1 MKKFFLLLF
10 TIISI
15 SSISQNYISP
25 FDFPLLLSGTFGE
38 LRSNHFHTG
47 IDIKTESVEGKE
59 IRSIADGYISRIK
72 VSTWGYGRVIYIVHP
87 ETGHT
92 SVYAHMQ
99 IFNEKIEKI
108 IQEKQYKKKSF
119 EINYYPE
126 KNTMTI
132 KQGDVIGLSG
142 NSGQSGGPHLHFEIR
157 DTKTEH
163 PLNPLAFGFEVDDN
177 INPILSEIKIYTH
190 QNSTINHKNED
201 LRIPLIKEKGKYF
214 ISNLSDGTSDIKVNG
229 NISFGISTI
238 DRQNGAPYNKNGVY
252 SIKLFVDENMIHH
265 FEVDELSFSEKRFLN
280 AHIDYACYIDNSIRF
295 NRCYTLA
302 YNKLSNYKKN
312 INKGIIHFSDSLL
325 HKIRFEVSDIKG
337 NTSTLN
343 FNMQSEKN
351 KSNFNKTDKGDEFI
365 YDQANIY
372 SSLNFESHLEKYSLY
387 ENCEISYSEILR
399 NDSTLS
405 EIHDFMNENIPIHK
419 EYVVSVKANI
429 PNNLKEKVY
438 IAKVRDDGSFKYK
451 GKTWRKEFLS
461 ATTREFGKYAIVAD
475 TINPVI
481 SDVTIST
488 QKNKF
493 GNIGSISVK
502 ITDNQSGIT
511 FYRGDIDGKWALMEY
526 EYKIDK
532 LIYYFPENFIKGKH
546 TIKITVRDKVGN
558 KTVLEQKFTY

>member
-1 MKKFFLLLF
+1 MKKLFTLLF
-10 TIISI
+10 TIVSI

-47 IDIKTESVEGKE
+47 IDIKTKSVEGKE

-108 IQEKQYKKKSF
+108 IQEKQYKKKNF

-126 KNTMTI
+126 KNTMLI

-190 QNSTINHKNED
+190 KNSTINHKNED
-201 LRIPLIKEKGKYF
+201 LRIPLNKDQGNYLL
-214 ISNLSDGTSDIKVNG
+214 NSDSDIKVNG
-229 NISFGISTI
+229 DISFGISTI

-252 SIKLFVDENMIHH
+252 LIKLFVDDNLIHH
-265 FEVDELSFSEKRFLN
+265 FEVDKLSFSEKRFLN
-280 AHIDYACYIDNSIRF
+280 SHIDYACYIDNSIRF
-295 NRCYTLA
+295 NRCYTLP

-312 INKGIIHFSDSLL
+312 INKGIINFSDSLL

-343 FNMQSEKN
+343 FNIQSEKN
-351 KSNFNKTDKGDEFI
+351 KSEFNKTDKVDKFI

-372 SSLNFESHLEKYSLY
+372 SSVNFEAHLEKYSLY
-387 ENCEISYSEILR
+387 ENCEVSYSKSMKTDR
-399 NDSTLS
+399 TLS
-405 EIHDFMNENIPIHK
+405 QIHNFMNDNIPLHK

-429 PNNLKEKVY
+429 PNNLKGKVY

-451 GKTWRKEFLS
+451 GKVWRDKFLS
-461 ATTREFGKYAIVAD
+461 AKTREFGKYAIVAD

-502 ITDNQSGIT
+502 ITDHQSGIT
-511 FYRGDIDGKWALMEY
+511 FYKGNIDGKWALMEY
-526 EYKIDK
+526 EYKVDK
-532 LIYYFPENFIKGKH
+532 LIYYFPENFTKGEH
-546 TIKITVRDKVGN
+546 TIKITVKDKLENVN
-558 KTVLEQKFTY
+558 VLERKFTY

>member
-1 MKKFFLLLF
+1 MKRFLTLLF

-15 SSISQNYISP
+15 NSIAQNYISP

-47 IDIKTESVEGKE
+47 IDIKTESVEGKK
-59 IRSIADGYISRIK
+59 IRAIADGYISRIK
-72 VSTWGYGRVIYIVHP
+72 VSTWGYGRGIYIVHP

-99 IFNEKIEKI
+99 IFNEQIEEI
-108 IQEKQYKKKSF
+108 IQKKQYKKKNF
-119 EINYYPE
+119 EVNYYPK
-126 KNTMTI
+126 KNTILI
-132 KQGDVIGLSG
+132 KQGDIIGLSG

-190 QNSTINHKNED
+190 ENSTINHKNED
-201 LRIPLIKEKGKYF
+201 LRITLNKEQGNYLL
-214 ISNLSDGTSDIKVNG
+214 NSDPNIKVNG
-229 NISFGISTI
+229 DISFGISTI

-252 SIKLFVDENMIHH
+252 SIKLFVDNNLIHH

-280 AHIDYACYIDNSIRF
+280 SHIDYACYIDNSIRF
-295 NRCYTLA
+295 NRCYSLP

-312 INKGIIHFSDSLL
+312 INKGIINFSDSLL

-343 FNMQSEKN
+343 FNIQSEKN
-351 KSNFNKTDKGDEFI
+351 KSKFNKTDKGDEFI
-365 YDQANIY
+365 YDQANVY
-372 SSLNFESHLEKYSLY
+372 SSLNFESHLDKYSLY
-387 ENCEISYSEILR
+387 ENCEVSYSESLR
-399 NDSTLS
+399 NDNTLS
-405 EIHDFMNENIPIHK
+405 EIHNFMNENIPLHK

-438 IAKVRDDGSFKYK
+438 IAKIRDDGSFKYK
-451 GKTWRKEFLS
+451 GKTWRNEFLS
-461 ATTREFGKYAIVAD
+461 AKTREFGKYAIVAD

-493 GNIGSISVK
+493 RNIGSISVK

-511 FYRGDIDGKWALMEY
+511 FYKGNIDGKWVLMEY
-526 EYKIDK
+526 EYKVDK
-532 LIYYFPENFIKGKH
+532 LIYYFPENFKKGEH
-546 TIKITVRDKVGN
+546 TIKITVKDKLENVN
-558 KTVLEQKFTY
+558 VLEQKFTY